1 MILYINTI
9 NTDKIEV
16 AIKDGESILDSKTVP
31 ARRAQAEKLLPLI
44 DEMLKRNKISFKDV
58 ERIQVVNVGD
68 DSSSFT
74 ALRIGVVTANALGYA
89 LSVPV
94 EGVGEK
100 GRKLRKKENKLG
112 FDVVEPVY
120 SRGPNI
126 TKKKKNI

>member
-16 AIKDGESILDSKTVP
+16 AIKDGESILDSKIVP
-31 ARRAQAEKLLPLI
+31 AHRAQAEKLLPLI

-58 ERIQVVNVGD
+58 EKIQVVNVGD

-74 ALRIGVVTANALGYA
+74 ALRIGVVTANAFGYA
-89 LSVPV
+89 LNIPV
-94 EGVGEK
+94 EGIGQE
-100 GRKLRKKENKLG
+100 GRKLRKKENKSG